1 MNAEMIVV
9 KQLPVIEQQ
18 LQVIKTEV
26 TKKVED
32 ALSLVCTEDTV
43 KDVKKV
49 RAELN
54 KELTYWEDKRKQ
66 VKKEVFAPYNA
77 FESVYKDCISNTYN
91 KADKELKSKIDTVE
105 KELKASKAREVLD
118 YFNEYM
124 NSVET
129 AIGTP
134 LYEFVLFENA
144 NINVTL
150 SASLKSLKEK
160 AKDYIDRICDDLNL
174 ISTQEHKDEIFYEY
188 RNTLNVSTAITTVA
202 NRYKAIEEAKAR
214 EEERKSREQAI
225 KEAVSKVDAAIETAP
240 EPMTTPP
247 EPVITPPVEVEI
259 EDEEEY
265 ILTFKVTATKS
276 KLREL
281 KQFLENGNYKY
292 E

>member
-32 ALSLVCTEDTV
+32 VLSLVCTEDTV

-66 VKKEVFAPYNA
+66 VKKEVLAPYNA

-118 YFNEYM
+118 YFNEYL

-129 AIGTP
+129 AVETP

-202 NRYKAIEEAKAR
+202 NRYKAIEEAKAK
-214 EEERKSREQAI
+214 EEERKAREQAI
-225 KEAVSKVDAAIETAP
+225 KENINKVDAVIETAP
-240 EPMTTPP
+240 EPM
-247 EPVITPPVEVEI
+247 ITPPVVMEI

>member
-66 VKKEVFAPYNA
+66 VKKEVLAPYNA

-105 KELKASKAREVLD
+105 KELKASKTREVLD
-118 YFNEYM
+118 YFNEYLS
-124 NSVET
+124 SVE
-129 AIGTP
+129 AVAGMS
-134 LYEFVLFENA
+134 LYDFVLFENA

-174 ISTQEHKDEIFYEY
+174 ISTQEHKDEILYEY
-188 RNTLNVSTAITTVA
+188 KNSLNVSSAITSVT

-214 EEERKSREQAI
+214 EEERKAREQAM
-225 KEAVSKVDAAIETAP
+225 KEVVSKVDAVIETVPKA
-240 EPMTTPP
+240 EPI
-247 EPVITPPVEVEI
+247 ITPLVEVEQ
-259 EDEEEY
+259 EK
-265 ILTFKVTATKS
+265 ILTLHFTVKGSLS

-281 KQFLENGNYKY
+281 KAFLNENNYDY

>member
-1 MNAEMIVV
+1 MNTEMIVV

-54 KELTYWEDKRKQ
+54 KELAYWEDKRKQ
-66 VKKEVFAPYNA
+66 VKKEVLAPYNA

-105 KELKASKAREVLD
+105 KELKASKTREVLD
-118 YFNEYM
+118 YFNEYL

-129 AIGTP
+129 AVGTP

-202 NRYKAIEEAKAR
+202 NRYKAIEEAKAK
-214 EEERKSREQAI
+214 EEECKAREQAI
-225 KEAVSKVDAAIETAP
+225 KETVSKVDAAIEAA
-240 EPMTTPP
+240 P
-247 EPVITPPVEVEI
+247 EPVITPPIVTEI

>member
-66 VKKEVFAPYNA
+66 VKKEVFAPYSA

-118 YFNEYM
+118 YFNEYL

-129 AIGTP
+129 AVGTP

-160 AKDYIDRICDDLNL
+160 AKDYIDRICADLNL

-214 EEERKSREQAI
+214 EEERKAREQAI
-225 KEAVSKVDAAIETAP
+225 KENINKVDAVIEAAP
-240 EPMTTPP
+240 EPMITQP

>member
-66 VKKEVFAPYNA
+66 VKKEVLAPYNA

-202 NRYKAIEEAKAR
+202 N
-214 EEERKSREQAI
+214 
-225 KEAVSKVDAAIETAP
+225 
-240 EPMTTPP
+240 
-247 EPVITPPVEVEI
+247 
-259 EDEEEY
+259 
-265 ILTFKVTATKS
+265 
-276 KLREL
+276 
-281 KQFLENGNYKY
+281 
-292 E
+292 

>member
-66 VKKEVFAPYNA
+66 VKKEVLAPYNA

-118 YFNEYM
+118 YFNEYL

-129 AIGTP
+129 AVGTP

-174 ISTQEHKDEIFYEY
+174 ISTQVHKDEIFYEY
-188 RNTLNVSTAITTVA
+188 KNSLNVSTAITTVA
-202 NRYKAIEEAKAR
+202 NRYKAIGEAKAK
-214 EEERKSREQAI
+214 EEERKAREQAI
-225 KEAVSKVDAAIETAP
+225 KENINKVDAVIEAT
-240 EPMTTPP
+240 P
-247 EPVITPPVEVEI
+247 EPVITPPVVTET

>member
-32 ALSLVCTEDTV
+32 ALSFVCTEDTV

-66 VKKEVFAPYNA
+66 VKKEVLAPYNA

-118 YFNEYM
+118 YFNEYL

-129 AIGTP
+129 AVGTP

-188 RNTLNVSTAITTVA
+188 RNTLNVSTAITTVV
-202 NRYKAIEEAKAR
+202 NRYKAIEKAKAR
-214 EEERKSREQAI
+214 EEERKAREQAI
-225 KEAVSKVDAAIETAP
+225 KENINKVDAVIEAA
-240 EPMTTPP
+240 P

-281 KQFLENGNYKY
+281 KQFLESGNYKY

>member
-66 VKKEVFAPYNA
+66 VKKEVLAPYNA

-118 YFNEYM
+118 YFNEYL

-129 AIGTP
+129 AVGTP

-214 EEERKSREQAI
+214 EEERKAREQAI
-225 KEAVSKVDAAIETAP
+225 KENINKVDAVIEVAP
-240 EPMTTPP
+240 EPM
-247 EPVITPPVEVEI
+247 ITPPVEVEQ
-259 EDEEEY
+259 EK
-265 ILTFKVTATKS
+265 ILTLKFTVKGTLTKL
-276 KLREL
+276 KEL
-281 KQFLENGNYKY
+281 KAFLNENNYDY

>member
-66 VKKEVFAPYNA
+66 VKKEVLAPYNA

-118 YFNEYM
+118 YFNEYL

-129 AIGTP
+129 AVGTP

-214 EEERKSREQAI
+214 EEERKAREQAI
-225 KEAVSKVDAAIETAP
+225 KENINKVDAVIEAAP
-240 EPMTTPP
+240 EPM
-247 EPVITPPVEVEI
+247 ITPPVEVEQ
-259 EDEEEY
+259 EK
-265 ILTFKVTATKS
+265 ILTLKFTVKGTLTKL
-276 KLREL
+276 KEL
-281 KQFLENGNYKY
+281 KAFLNENNYDY